1 MQSTLRTAVPLWL
14 GRASERSRRRYPS
27 LKGRVD
33 VDAAIIGGG
42 IVGATVAETFS
53 RAGVRVAVVEAELAG
68 HGSTAASSALL
79 MQEPDDHLGAL
90 AKRYGGK
97 AASRIWELCRAGARD
112 FAKTLRRLDIACDLA
127 ERDSVYYATDVNAVP
142 ALRTEHERRRTDG
155 FGGRW
160 LDAAALRRA
169 TGITGA
175 AGISTTG
182 NAQLDPYR
190 ACLGLLWSAQEHGAR
205 IFEHS
210 EVQRIDATS
219 TGVNVRTRDGTIV
232 ARQAVIA
239 TGYANAIFKPL
250 AGRFTLKHTYV
261 LATEPVDARTRHA
274 LGLGDVLL
282 WDTKR
287 PYHYARWTKD
297 RRLLLGGGDRPLVP
311 PRSRARA
318 FTEGT
323 RAVRQYFDGLFPALE
338 GIGIDYAWE
347 GLFAIT
353 PDGLPYIG
361 PHRRYPRRLFALGYG
376 GNGMTFGFLA
386 ARMLLEH
393 FSGLPSADHR
403 LFAFNRFR

>member
-1 MQSTLRTAVPLWL
+1 MAVPLWL
-14 GRASERSRRRYPS
+14 GRAPHRNLRRYPS
-27 LKGRVD
+27 LKSHIE

-42 IVGATVAETFS
+42 IVGATVAEMFS

-79 MQEPDDHLGAL
+79 MQEPDDHLAAL
-90 AKRYGGK
+90 AKRYGAK
-97 AASRIWELCRAGARD
+97 TASRIWELCRAGARD
-112 FAKTLRRLDIACDLA
+112 FVRMLHRLDIACDLA
-127 ERDSVYYATDVNAVP
+127 ERDSVYYATEMNAVP
-142 ALRTEHERRRTDG
+142 MLRAEHERRRAAG

-160 LDAAALRRA
+160 LDAAALLRA
-169 TGITGA
+169 TGIAGA
-175 AGISTTG
+175 AAIRTSG

-190 ACLGLLWSAQEHGAR
+190 ACLGLLWSAQQRGAQ
-205 IFEHS
+205 IFERS
-210 EVQRIDATS
+210 KVTRVDTTA
-219 TGVNVRTRDGTIV
+219 TGVKVRTRHGAIV
-232 ARQAVIA
+232 ARQVIIA
-239 TGYANAIFKPL
+239 TGYATAVFKPL
-250 AGRFTLKHTYV
+250 TGRFRLTHTYV
-261 LATEPVDARTRHA
+261 LATEPVDARVRRE

-287 PYHYARWTKD
+287 PYHYARWTND

-323 RAVRQYFDGLFPALE
+323 RAVRQHFARLFPALE

-386 ARMLLEH
+386 ARLLLEQ
-393 FSGLPSADHR
+393 FKGIRSGDHR

>member
-1 MQSTLRTAVPLWL
+1 MQSTLRMAVPLWL
-14 GRASERSRRRYPS
+14 GRASERNRRRYPS
-27 LKGRVD
+27 LKGQVD

-90 AKRYGGK
+90 AKRYGAK

-142 ALRTEHERRRTDG
+142 TLRAEHERRRADG

-175 AGISTTG
+175 AGIRTIG

-190 ACLGLLWSAQEHGAR
+190 ACLGLLWSAQQRGAQ
-205 IFEHS
+205 IFERS
-210 EVQRIDATS
+210 EVRRIDATS
-219 TGVNVRTRDGTIV
+219 TGVNVRTRHGMIA

-250 AGRFTLKHTYV
+250 AGRFRLKHTYV

-287 PYHYARWTKD
+287 PYHYARWTRD
-297 RRLLLGGGDRPLVP
+297 RRLLLGGGDRPLVS

-323 RAVRQYFDGLFPALE
+323 RAVRQYFDRLFPALE
-338 GIGIDYAWE
+338 RIGIDYAWE

-386 ARMLLEH
+386 AQMVLEQ
-393 FSGLPSADHR
+393 FNGAPSADHR
-403 LFAFNRFR
+403 LFGFNRFR